1 MITVSI
7 WIECHRI
14 GVTHGD
20 IKDENIFIDETNH
33 IKLID
38 FGAAA
43 YFHEYL
49 FKEFKGTSVYSPPEW
64 IKHGRYTAEG
74 LAVWSL
80 GVLLYTMVCGDIPFQ
95 NDHDIVLA
103 EPKFDSNMSESCHDL
118 ILSCLKVNPNE
129 RLTLYQVL
137 QHPWF
142 NI

>member
-1 MITVSI
+1 MLTEALAKDLFQQIVVAV
-7 WIECHRI
+7 IECHRI

-20 IKDENIFIDETNH
+20 IKDE
-33 IKLID
+33 
-38 FGAAA
+38 
-43 YFHEYL
+43 
-49 FKEFKGTSVYSPPEW
+49 KEFKATSVYSPPEW

-137 QHPWF
+137 YPLSSF
-142 NI
+142 NNLAHLHY